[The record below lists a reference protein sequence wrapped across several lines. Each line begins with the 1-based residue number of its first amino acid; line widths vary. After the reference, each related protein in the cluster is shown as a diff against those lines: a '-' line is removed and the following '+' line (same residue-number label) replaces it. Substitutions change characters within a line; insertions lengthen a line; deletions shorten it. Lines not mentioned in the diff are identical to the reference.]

1 MAITLNGVA
10 GVSANQV
17 ANDAL
22 TFTNKTITL
31 GDNTV
36 TGTLAQ
42 FNTAI
47 TDGNVTNEILIVMG
61 AI

>member
-22 TFTNKTITL
+22 TFTNKTLSL

-47 TDGNVTNEILIVMG
+47 TDGNVPNEILVLMG
-61 AI
+61 AL